1 VVVSSPRLLSFD
13 IGAGDQHRLRRSFNP
28 QAINLTTP
36 AGGGI
41 VWNATAQDTRA
52 FRTPDASGSTSQAT
66 NIQEALELGCSS
78 LIIDEDTA
86 ATNFMIRDARMQT
99 LVAKEKEP
107 ITPFISKVMSRRRV
121 QICGRKYTTHRNR
134 SRRTGG

>member
-1 VVVSSPRLLSFD
+1 MERL
-13 IGAGDQHRLRRSFNP
+13 
-28 QAINLTTP
+28 
-36 AGGGI
+36 
-41 VWNATAQDTRA
+41 QDTRA

-107 ITPFISKVMSRRRV
+107 ITPFISKVKDLHSASRPE
-121 QICGRKYTTHRNR
+121 QFFPLSPR
-134 SRRTGG
+134 SSWLAVSHPSCSVES